1 MVRAAIFFVHCYN
14 TRSRQNIKRRSVINS
29 LFENKIRAM
38 HHPFQVIE
46 YISPAGKPFLL
57 GASGSNLLSINLS
70 DGTIASRWP
79 SNRRLSQPEFS
90 EVKSYDFYVSR
101 KDH

>member
-1 MVRAAIFFVHCYN
+1 
-14 TRSRQNIKRRSVINS
+14 
-29 LFENKIRAM
+29 M

-79 SNRRLSQPEFS
+79 SNQQLNQSELP
-90 EVKSYDFYVSR
+90 EVKTNDYYISR